1 MAQPHRDEEFWF
13 DDGTVILIA
22 SNVEFRVY
30 KSTLSEHSIVSSN
43 KFALPQPSSDA
54 RSHEYGCPIVHPD
67 DSAAGL
73 LEFLRVLF
81 LKKDARRAGFLPWYD
96 ASYLRCTADSST

>member
-22 SNVEFRVY
+22 SNVESRV

-43 KFALPQPSSDA
+43 KFALSKPSSDA
-54 RSHEYGCPIVHPD
+54 RSREYGCPIVHLG
-67 DSAAGL
+67 DSAMGL
-73 LEFLRVLF
+73 RELLRMLFLR
-81 LKKDARRAGFLPWYD
+81 KDARRGGFLPWYG

>member
-22 SNVEFRVY
+22 SNVESRVY

-43 KFALPQPSSDA
+43 KFALPKPSPDA
-54 RSHEYGCPIVHPD
+54 RSREYGCPIVHLG
-67 DSAAGL
+67 DSAMGL
-73 LEFLRVLF
+73 RELLRVPFLR
-81 LKKDARRAGFLPWYD
+81 KDARRGGFLPWYG